1 MTGNICS
8 RAPHCVDWAFV
19 ISVSQSEAFSHS
31 CPLPLFFFFP
41 QETSTPNFTSSSV
54 SGNTQSNNVVR
65 VLRENQVVRQ
75 GLGQTSTTPLSMN
88 LIPYGIWGRDSP
100 WQNVEAW
107 LLKLSPFMTC
117 ETILIQRNALG
128 GEKCRQFKS
137 LCMCMEQ
144 WIQAIIGWPLLTC
157 TEAYRKLMKNLKAL
171 NKQVKTHFQM
181 ASLVAS
187 KEAHFLISGKTE
199 TAWTPNS
206 ELNHLD
212 ALNVIK
218 AKDRQLVRKLEI
230 LIQGTETTV
239 QTSSK
244 ILLLR
249 LLGTRESAKVPHSP
263 YQKLALPLSHCSECF
278 WAKQHKAPRNLS
290 HLLSGLLYRQLAA
303 SHSTRHMAMC

>member
-1 MTGNICS
+1 
-8 RAPHCVDWAFV
+8 
-19 ISVSQSEAFSHS
+19 
-31 CPLPLFFFFP
+31 
-41 QETSTPNFTSSSV
+41 
-54 SGNTQSNNVVR
+54 
-65 VLRENQVVRQ
+65 
-75 GLGQTSTTPLSMN
+75 MN

-107 LLKLSPFMTC
+107 LLKFSPFMTC

-157 TEAYRKLMKNLKAL
+157 TEAYRKLMKNLKVL
-171 NKQVKTHFQM
+171 NKQVKTHCQM

-187 KEAHFLISGKTE
+187 KEACFLISGKTE

-218 AKDRQLVRKLEI
+218 AKDRQLVGKLEI

-263 YQKLALPLSHCSECF
+263 YQKLALPLSHFSECF
-278 WAKQHKAPRNLS
+278 WAKQHKAPQKRISPPLRAAVPTTSSKPQHKTHGNVL
-290 HLLSGLLYRQLAA
+290 GLIYTLKQQQEFVSLYWQEIGVHWGLDFEGPWSRELGE
-303 SHSTRHMAMC
+303 TG